1 VPERGR
7 VVAVAA
13 RQRGDGGRVTSFSVH
28 PSVVSVEGRDL
39 YVCFNN
45 PVPTNMYVLNMC
57 VIMALYFLQY

>member
-39 YVCFNN
+39 YVC
-45 PVPTNMYVLNMC
+45 VLIIQSQQTCM
-57 VIMALYFLQY
+57 F